1 MVTTFLKGHGDNF
14 GKILFNFFHCIKWL
28 SHIILMINQNLSVC
42 LSYIK
47 QDTEFTNIFYV
58 TRIISS
64 SFFLFTMVQY
74 TGKSYFQADFFLF
87 TLLFRAH
94 IYSLQHSFIF
104 INQEISNCKHEL
116 VYMTKKNCELAYTS
130 LEETQILFW
139 PLKIPHWSIGSIKNE
154 KKMLTRIVV
163 MPI

>member
-64 SFFLFTMVQY
+64 SFFFFTMVQY
-74 TGKSYFQADFFLF
+74 TGKSYFQADYSFCKFALNINKSSLFFHIHLSLIQKFSLKKKGNIAWTLF
-87 TLLFRAH
+87 FKNCALYNLLTQDDFNSQMSVD
-94 IYSLQHSFIF
+94 SLLKH
-104 INQEISNCKHEL
+104 CKH
-116 VYMTKKNCELAYTS
+116 
-130 LEETQILFW
+130 
-139 PLKIPHWSIGSIKNE
+139 
-154 KKMLTRIVV
+154 
-163 MPI
+163 